1 MLGEFFRIFFTVF
14 LVMDPIGI
22 IPLFLSYTARY
33 DAKTRK
39 SIILKAILIAGLVLL
54 VFLLAGKLLLEFFG
68 IMPGAFFI
76 SGGILFFLIAFEMIY
91 SRPTMSRDVP
101 SRDVPSHDGTSNDGT
116 SNDGTSNESETE
128 KENENAQEKASVS
141 VALFPLAIPL
151 IAGPGL
157 LTVIVMF
164 VSNSESWF
172 RSVCIMLPA
181 LVLSLIAAYI
191 LLRSS
196 ELLIKFFGSMGIF
209 IMEKIMGLI
218 LAGFAVQFIYDGLL
232 ALGIISSL

>member
-1 MLGEFFRIFFTVF
+1 MAVDFLRILFTVL

-22 IPLFLSYTARY
+22 VPQFLSVTAEF
-33 DAKTRK
+33 DKETRNR
-39 SIILKAILIAGLVLL
+39 IILKAVFIAAVALF
-54 VFLLAGKLLLEFFG
+54 VFLLAGKVLLDFFG

-91 SRPTMSRDVP
+91 SKR
-101 SRDVPSHDGTSNDGT
+101 GTRSIPPD
-116 SNDGTSNESETE
+116 
-128 KENENAQEKASVS
+128 KAGDAASVREGEEGPGVS

-164 VSNSESWF
+164 ITTGESWLYSF
-172 RSVCIMLPA
+172 ALLLPA
-181 LVLSLIAAYI
+181 IIISLAAAYI
-191 LLRSS
+191 TLRCSVLLLRV
-196 ELLIKFFGSMGIF
+196 LGSMGIF

-218 LAGFAVQFIYDGLL
+218 LAGFAVQFVYNGLL
-232 ALGIISSL
+232 ALGIVKP

>member
-1 MLGEFFRIFFTVF
+1 MLGDFFRIFFTVF

-91 SRPTMSRDVP
+91 SRPTMSRNVP
-101 SRDVPSHDGTSNDGT
+101 SRDTQT
-116 SNDGTSNESETE
+116 NESEP
-128 KENENAQEKASVS
+128 ENENAQDKASVS

-164 VSNSESWF
+164 ISNSESWF
-172 RSVCIMLPA
+172 RSVLIMLPA
-181 LVLSLIAAYI
+181 IVLSLIAAYI
-191 LLRSS
+191 ILRSS

-218 LAGFAVQFIYDGLL
+218 LAGFAVQFIYNGLL
-232 ALGIISSL
+232 SLGIIG

>member
-1 MLGEFFRIFFTVF
+1 MLGDFFRLFFTVF

-22 IPLFLSYTARY
+22 IPLFLSYTAPY

-39 SIILKAILIAGLVLL
+39 GIILKAILIAGLVLL
-54 VFLLAGKLLLEFFG
+54 VFLLAGKLLLAFFG
-68 IMPGAFFI
+68 IKPGAFFI

-91 SRPTMSRDVP
+91 SRPGTSREVP
-101 SRDVPSHDGTSNDGT
+101 SRDVPT
-116 SNDGTSNESETE
+116 NESETE
-128 KENENAQEKASVS
+128 KEAAKDKERAAVS

-164 VSNSESWF
+164 ISNSESWF
-172 RSVCIMLPA
+172 HSVLIMLPA

-191 LLRSS
+191 ILRSS

-232 ALGIISSL
+232 ALGIIG

>member
-1 MLGEFFRIFFTVF
+1 MLGDFFRIFFTVF

-101 SRDVPSHDGTSNDGT
+101 SRDVPT
-116 SNDGTSNESETE
+116 NESGTE
-128 KENENAQEKASVS
+128 KEDAHDKATVS

-164 VSNSESWF
+164 ISNSESWF
-172 RSVCIMLPA
+172 RSVLIMLPA
-181 LVLSLIAAYI
+181 IVLSLIAAYI
-191 LLRSS
+191 ILRCS

-218 LAGFAVQFIYDGLL
+218 LAGFAVQFIYNGLL
-232 ALGIISSL
+232 ALGIIG

>member
-1 MLGEFFRIFFTVF
+1 MLGDFFRLFFTVF

-22 IPLFLSYTARY
+22 VPQFLSFTAHY

-39 SIILKAILIAGLVLL
+39 SIVLKAILIAGLVLM
-54 VFLLAGKLLLEFFG
+54 VFLLAGKLLLEFFR
-68 IMPGAFFI
+68 IKPGAFFI

-91 SRPTMSRDVP
+91 SRPGTSREVP
-101 SRDVPSHDGTSNDGT
+101 SRDVPT
-116 SNDGTSNESETE
+116 NESEAE
-128 KENENAQEKASVS
+128 KQAAKDKAAVS

-172 RSVCIMLPA
+172 RSVCVMLPA
-181 LVLSLIAAYI
+181 IVLSLIAAYI
-191 LLRSS
+191 ILRSS
-196 ELLIKFFGSMGIF
+196 ELLLKFFGSMGIF

-232 ALGIISSL
+232 SLGIIT

>member
-1 MLGEFFRIFFTVF
+1 MLGEFFRLFFTVF

-22 IPLFLSYTARY
+22 IPQFLSYTAHY

-39 SIILKAILIAGLVLL
+39 GIVLKAILIAGLVLL
-54 VFLLAGKLLLEFFG
+54 VFLLAGKLLLGFFG
-68 IMPGAFFI
+68 IKPGAFFI

-91 SRPTMSRDVP
+91 SRPATSRDVP
-101 SRDVPSHDGTSNDGT
+101 SRDHPT
-116 SNDGTSNESETE
+116 NESGTE
-128 KENENAQEKASVS
+128 KENDKDRDRAAVS

-164 VSNSESWF
+164 ISNSESWLQ
-172 RSVCIMLPA
+172 SVCIMLPA
-181 LVLSLIAAYI
+181 IVLSLIAAYI
-191 LLRSS
+191 ILRCS
-196 ELLIKFFGSMGIF
+196 ELLLKFFGSMGIF

-218 LAGFAVQFIYDGLL
+218 LAGFAVQFIYNGLL
-232 ALGIISSL
+232 ALGIIGGL

>member
-1 MLGEFFRIFFTVF
+1 
-14 LVMDPIGI
+14 
-22 IPLFLSYTARY
+22 
-33 DAKTRK
+33 
-39 SIILKAILIAGLVLL
+39 

-101 SRDVPSHDGTSNDGT
+101 SRDATT
-116 SNDGTSNESETE
+116 NESGT
-128 KENENAQEKASVS
+128 ENENAKDRAAVS
-141 VALFPLAIPL
+141 VALFPLAIAL

-164 VSNSESWF
+164 ISNSESWF
-172 RSVCIMLPA
+172 RSVCILLPA
-181 LVLSLIAAYI
+181 IVLSLVAAYI
-191 LLRSS
+191 ILRSS

-218 LAGFAVQFIYDGLL
+218 LAGFAVQFIYNGLL
-232 ALGIISSL
+232 ALGIIPGH